1 MIVKNSEKLFLFF
14 LSFYFQVELEGLL
27 GGGDLGDLA
36 NEAVSEMIPGL
47 LEELKPE
54 FLPYI
59 NEQVIELANGLLE
72 GVTLQDILD
81 LISGGGTKEL

>member
-14 LSFYFQVELEGLL
+14 LSFYFQVDLEGIL
-27 GGGDLGDLA
+27 GGGDLGVLV
-36 NEAVSEMIPGL
+36 NEAISEMIPDL
-47 LEELKPE
+47 LEELKPD

-59 NEQVIELANGLLE
+59 TEQVIELANGLLE

-81 LISGGGTKEL
+81 LISGRGAKEL